1 MDSNLSNESIERSL
15 KDVQGIS
22 TPDMYENFSGDSS
35 MPTPQVTSAIKLPDV
50 KLNISVQAG
59 TAAMLISD
67 ITKLT
72 TGDLI
77 TLDTDEHASFPITVQ
92 DTLFAYGVIVKH
104 DKKFAVKITEM
115 VNVSN

>member
-1 MDSNLSNESIERSL
+1 MDSNLSNESIEQSL
-15 KDVQGIS
+15 KDVQEMS
-22 TPDMYENFSGDSS
+22 SPNMYETFSEDSDTS
-35 MPTPQVTSAIKLPDV
+35 IYQPTSAVKLPDV

-59 TAAMLISD
+59 SATMHISD

-77 TLDTDEHASFPITVQ
+77 TLDTDEHASFPIMVQ

-104 DKKFAVKITEM
+104 DKKYAVKITEM